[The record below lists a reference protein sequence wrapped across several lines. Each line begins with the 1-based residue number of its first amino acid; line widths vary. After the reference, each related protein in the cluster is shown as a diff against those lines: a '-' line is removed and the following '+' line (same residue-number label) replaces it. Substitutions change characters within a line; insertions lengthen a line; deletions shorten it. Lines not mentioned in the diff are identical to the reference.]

1 MIPEMGIVKEVPVIL
16 NGVTQDITYEGDRSS
31 DPRMII
37 WTLNFTVKANFYG
50 PVSSVGLIKNSIT
63 NIYNDITPDDIIS
76 FTINASTG
84 IGSYQVGE
92 TVYQGYTIGTATAT
106 ATVVSWDTTNHILR
120 LNNIQGNFVSNRPIY
135 GFVTNANYLFTS
147 YDLPPQKWVTI
158 NSVPNPANANS
169 TTPYIANTTIT
180 EYR

>member
-106 ATVVSWDTTNHILR
+106 ATVVSWDNNNHILR